1 MVSKNDL
8 DVDKI
13 LDKLLE
19 VRGCK
24 TGKQVNLPEND
35 IKNLCNKARDIFIS
49 QPILL
54 ELEAPI
60 KICGKLSFDPSLIL
74 LR

>member
-1 MVSKNDL
+1 MNTDV

-13 LDKLLE
+13 IEKLLE

-24 TGKQVNLPEND
+24 PGKQVNLTEAE
-35 IKNLCNKARDIFIS
+35 IKGICNKARDILIS

-60 KICGKLSFDPSLIL
+60 KVCGTLI
-74 LR
+74 

>member
-1 MVSKNDL
+1 MNNDI
-8 DVDKI
+8 DIDKI
-13 LDKLLE
+13 IEKLLE

-24 TGKQVNLPEND
+24 PGKQVNLTDGE
-35 IKNLCNKARDIFIS
+35 IKGICNKATEIFIS

-60 KICGKLSFDPSLIL
+60 KICGNLYNHIMSS
-74 LR
+74 

>member
-1 MVSKNDL
+1 MNTDV

-13 LDKLLE
+13 IEKLLE

-24 TGKQVNLPEND
+24 PGKQVNFTDGE
-35 IKNLCNKARDIFIS
+35 IKGLCNKARDIFIS

-60 KICGKLSFDPSLIL
+60 KICGIPI
-74 LR
+74 